1 MSIFTYFTKKR
12 REQRRKLKELKAFAS
27 RFSTLDRLEQ
37 SGLLTFDAKSRRL
50 FIAQSLAVL
59 MMKDAESWVAF
70 VTNVYQWLYYQQAQ
84 EAWNAHF
91 LKEELAAVRKAAAGF
106 SPEVLAEGKR
116 QSRARGSQRG
126 SALDE
131 HSEALATN
139 GTQEQADGT
148 ATNQTSPNPV
158 DNQTTPPYGH
168 PSYSGGETDTRVQLS
183 RADVERI
190 RLAARQQVA
199 ESDIEP
205 PKIEPFEFFI
215 VQDTT
220 DAAAKLIAVGYFNP
234 ETNDMELAPW
244 SEVEPLLHQSR
255 QE

>member
-1 MSIFTYFTKKR
+1 MGIFTYFTKKR

-70 VTNVYQWLYYQQAQ
+70 ITNVYQWLYYQQAQ

-91 LKEELAAVRKAAAGF
+91 LQEELKAVREASKSAVPAGNTDRD
-106 SPEVLAEGKR
+106 SPRSAIGDSTEGTVPTV
-116 QSRARGSQRG
+116 S
-126 SALDE
+126 
-131 HSEALATN
+131 
-139 GTQEQADGT
+139 
-148 ATNQTSPNPV
+148 
-158 DNQTTPPYGH
+158 
-168 PSYSGGETDTRVQLS
+168 LS

-234 ETNDMELAPW
+234 ETNDMEIAPW

>member
-1 MSIFTYFTKKR
+1 MGIFTYFTKKR
-12 REQRRKLKELKAFAS
+12 REQRRKLKELKQFS
-27 RFSTLDRLEQ
+27 STFSTLDRMEQ
-37 SGLLTFDAKSRRL
+37 SGLLTFDSKSRRL
-50 FIAQSLAVL
+50 FIAQSLAIL
-59 MMKDAESWVAF
+59 MMKDAESWVNF
-70 VTNVYQWLYYQQAQ
+70 ITNVYQWLYYQQAQ

-91 LKEELAAVRKAAAGF
+91 LKEELAAVRKASVG
-106 SPEVLAEGKR
+106 
-116 QSRARGSQRG
+116 
-126 SALDE
+126 
-131 HSEALATN
+131 
-139 GTQEQADGT
+139 
-148 ATNQTSPNPV
+148 
-158 DNQTTPPYGH
+158 DNH
-168 PSYSGGETDTRVQLS
+168 ETVQLS

-244 SEVEPLLHQSR
+244 SEIQPLLQKADK
-255 QE
+255 

>member
-70 VTNVYQWLYYQQAQ
+70 ITNVYQWLYYQQAQ

-91 LKEELAAVRKAAAGF
+91 LQEELKAVREA
-106 SPEVLAEGKR
+106 SVLPL
-116 QSRARGSQRG
+116 SRGSQRG
-126 SALDE
+126 S
-131 HSEALATN
+131 
-139 GTQEQADGT
+139 EQADD
-148 ATNQTSPNPV
+148 QTTLNPV
-158 DNQTTPPYGH
+158 DDQTTPPYGH

-199 ESDIEP
+199 ENDIEP

-234 ETNDMELAPW
+234 ETNDMEIAPW

>member
-1 MSIFTYFTKKR
+1 MGLFSYFSKR
-12 REQRRKLKELKAFAS
+12 REQKRKLKELRQFS
-27 RFSTLDRLEQ
+27 SVFSTLDRLEQ

-59 MMKDAESWVAF
+59 MMKNAESWVNF
-70 VTNVYQWLYYQQAQ
+70 ITNTYQWLYYQQAQ

-91 LKEELAAVRKAAAGF
+91 LREELAAVRKA
-106 SPEVLAEGKR
+106 SVDDK
-116 QSRARGSQRG
+116 
-126 SALDE
+126 
-131 HSEALATN
+131 H
-139 GTQEQADGT
+139 
-148 ATNQTSPNPV
+148 QT
-158 DNQTTPPYGH
+158 
-168 PSYSGGETDTRVQLS
+168 VQLS

-190 RLAARQQVA
+190 RMAARQQVA

-205 PKIEPFEFFI
+205 PKVEPFEFFI

-244 SEVEPLLHQSR
+244 SEVEPLIKR
-255 QE
+255 QEP

>member
-59 MMKDAESWVAF
+59 MMKDAESWVSF

-91 LKEELAAVRKAAAGF
+91 LQAELKAVREASKSAVPAGNTDRD
-106 SPEVLAEGKR
+106 SPRSAIGDSTEG
-116 QSRARGSQRG
+116 
-126 SALDE
+126 
-131 HSEALATN
+131 TVP
-139 GTQEQADGT
+139 TV
-148 ATNQTSPNPV
+148 SP
-158 DNQTTPPYGH
+158 
-168 PSYSGGETDTRVQLS
+168 S

-199 ESDIEP
+199 ESDIKP

-234 ETNDMELAPW
+234 ETNDMEIAPW